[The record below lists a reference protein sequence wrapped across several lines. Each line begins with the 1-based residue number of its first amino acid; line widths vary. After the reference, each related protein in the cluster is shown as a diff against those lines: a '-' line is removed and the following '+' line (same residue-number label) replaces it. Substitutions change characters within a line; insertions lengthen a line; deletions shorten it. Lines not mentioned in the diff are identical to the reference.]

1 MLRFFVMLGSAVLA
15 VGGGT
20 VLIES
25 ALLGASAAT
34 DLAYLQAIYRALLAI
49 GLLMIA
55 LFGGLVVIILP
66 ERTPQIGL

>member
-20 VLIES
+20 VLMES
-25 ALLGASAAT
+25 ALLGAHAAT
-34 DLAYLQAIYRALLAI
+34 DLVYLQAIYRALLAI

-55 LFGGLVVIILP
+55 LIGGLVVIIIP
-66 ERTPQIGL
+66 ERPPEVGL

>member
-15 VGGGT
+15 VGGAT

-25 ALLGASAAT
+25 ALLSASGAT
-34 DLAYLQAIYRALLAI
+34 DLVYLQAIYRALAAI

-66 ERTPQIGL
+66 ERKPEIEL

>member
-1 MLRFFVMLGSAVLA
+1 MLRFFVLLGSAVIA

-20 VLIES
+20 MLIES

-34 DLAYLQAIYRALLAI
+34 DVAYLQAIYRALLAI

-66 ERTPQIGL
+66 ERSSEVGL